1 MTRLRAFS
9 RAFCKLCAYLLWV
22 FTCVWSVVALV
33 YAFQYQ
39 LSYTSLRPL
48 FGIVLANPCAR
59 TPFVLWVTDMIWAV
73 YLMFRV
79 ANYKAPYK
87 RSRWPLLHS
96 TAPQMP
102 TLRLFEKMNLNKNLK
117 LKKAITELLRLQSS
131 QYFIALI
138 VEPALSCKNGC
149 DTTALHSSGQP
160 QELLLT
166 IEILEIE

>member
-1 MTRLRAFS
+1 MVLPLLKLDGSKREVCSWLIISEGWFSPKSQKIVEFVLSLPHMFTLESEAKSKSIVTPLRAFS
-9 RAFCKLCAYLLWV
+9 RPFCKLCAYLLWV

-33 YAFQYQ
+33 YALQYQ
-39 LSYTSLRPL
+39 LSCTSLRPL

-102 TLRLFEKMNLNKNLK
+102 TLRLFEKMNLNKD
-117 LKKAITELLRLQSS
+117 I
-131 QYFIALI
+131 
-138 VEPALSCKNGC
+138 
-149 DTTALHSSGQP
+149 
-160 QELLLT
+160 
-166 IEILEIE
+166 